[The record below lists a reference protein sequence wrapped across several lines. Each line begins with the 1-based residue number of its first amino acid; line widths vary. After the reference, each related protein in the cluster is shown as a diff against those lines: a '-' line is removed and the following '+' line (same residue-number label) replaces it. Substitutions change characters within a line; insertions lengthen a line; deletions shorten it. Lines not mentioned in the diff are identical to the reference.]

1 MKSGILLIDKP
12 SGPSSHAVL
21 GAVKRWAGTRK
32 VGHMGTLDPL
42 ASGLLPA
49 IIGRATLLAQF
60 LEIEPKRYRATLR
73 FGICTATADAEGDV
87 ISSED
92 PGDAPPAHWD
102 EIVRNHTG
110 ALNLKVPLFAA
121 VKVNGRPLYEYGR
134 KGETVECPQKSM
146 HVNSLA
152 ADVDGWPWV
161 KLDVVCG
168 TGTYIRSLA
177 TSMGAAA
184 GVGAH
189 VVSLR
194 RLSVGRW
201 NVEQAVRPELLSEKN
216 PCDRAFIE
224 IDRALP
230 FTALALEREEVERV
244 TVGRAPSRIRPA
256 SDLTLHVGER
266 FAFIDE
272 GGRLLAVA
280 RSLDEWSSSPV
291 PPSFDFERVVVS
303 PS

>member
-21 GAVKRWAGTRK
+21 GSVKRWAGTRK
-32 VGHMGTLDPL
+32 VGHLGTLDPL

-49 IIGRATLLAQF
+49 ILGRATMLARF

-73 FGICTATADAEGDV
+73 FGISTATADAEGAV
-87 ISSED
+87 QKCED

-102 EIVRNHTG
+102 EIVKDHTG
-110 ALNLKVPLFAA
+110 LLNLEVPLYAA

-134 KGETVECPQKSM
+134 KGEEVKCPRKTMQILSLESDVE
-146 HVNSLA
+146 
-152 ADVDGWPWV
+152 GWPWV
-161 KLDVVCG
+161 TLDVLCG
-168 TGTYIRSLA
+168 SGTYIRSMA

-194 RLSVGRW
+194 RLSVGSWHVDR
-201 NVEQAVRPELLSEKN
+201 AVSPEKLSDEDA
-216 PCDRAFIE
+216 CERAFIE

-230 FTALALEREEVERV
+230 FTTLEVERGEVERV
-244 TVGRAPSRIRPA
+244 TVGCAPNRVRPV
-256 SDLTLHVGER
+256 SDLKLHVGER
-266 FAFIDE
+266 FAFTDE
-272 GGRLLAVA
+272 DGRLLAVA
-280 RSLDEWSSSPV
+280 RSRDDWSSSSE
-291 PPSFDFERVVVS
+291 PPSFEFERVVVR